1 MNSNKKVLLGFGIL
15 LIIIIIFLV
24 NGQGPSH
31 EDGEL
36 EGLEVEIVQTDEEM
50 DGLHPIVEER
60 KNLLVQRAE
69 EQGIEVVITEGYR
82 SVEEQNALYRQGRSE
97 SGNIVTNAEGGTSY
111 HNYGLAIDFALV
123 NEDGQTIWDLEYDGN
138 GDGTSD
144 WMEVVAIAKELD
156 FEWGGDWKN
165 FQDYPHLQMTFGLRI
180 RQLQNGLRPVVVS
193 E

>member
-1 MNSNKKVLLGFGIL
+1 MNSNKNVLLGFGIL
-15 LIIIIIFLV
+15 LIILIIFLI
-24 NGQGPSH
+24 NGQGPSDG
-31 EDGEL
+31 DGEI
-36 EGLEVEIVQTDEEM
+36 EGLEVEIVQTNEETN
-50 DGLHPIVEER
+50 GLHPIVEER
-60 KNLLVQRAE
+60 KNLLVERAE

-82 SVEEQNALYRQGRSE
+82 SVAEQDALYRQGRSE

-156 FEWGGDWKN
+156 FEWGGDWQN
-165 FQDYPHLQMTFGLRI
+165 FPDYPHLQMTFGLRI